1 MDLSIKSEMLV
12 SGKRS
17 KPLEDVHMFVADD
30 HWQAIKK
37 LARRQD
43 ITASELVRR
52 LIAAELAK
60 AAKVPTEKRGIVAP
74 F

>member
-1 MDLSIKSEMLV
+1 MDMSVKSEMLV

-52 LIAAELAK
+52 LIAAELSRVTK
-60 AAKVPTEKRGIVAP
+60 TTKVAI
-74 F
+74 

>member
-1 MDLSIKSEMLV
+1 MDMSVKSEMLV

-17 KPLEDVHMFVADD
+17 KPLEDVHMFVAGD

-37 LARRQD
+37 LARRHD

-52 LIAAELAK
+52 LIAAELSRTTK
-60 AAKVPTEKRGIVAP
+60 TVKVP
-74 F
+74 